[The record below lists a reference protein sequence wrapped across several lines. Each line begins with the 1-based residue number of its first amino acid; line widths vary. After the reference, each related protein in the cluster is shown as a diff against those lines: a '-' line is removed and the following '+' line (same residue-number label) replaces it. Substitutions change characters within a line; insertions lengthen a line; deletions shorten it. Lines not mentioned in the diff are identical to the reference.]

1 MEKKTLLGIVFTIV
15 ALLSFVAVVNNS
27 SFDSDGADTDF
38 FKDKGGGTTDVTY
51 RVVSADDLTASV
63 STGKDARGTAND
75 PLVIPSKVTSNKDDK
90 EYTVIGLDSK
100 SFQSAKNLHAI
111 KLPDTLTTI
120 GESAFATS
128 DGGTPGLVS
137 IDIPD
142 SVTYIGPGAF
152 SGCVNLE
159 KSEASQ
165 EPH

>member
-1 MEKKTLLGIVFTIV
+1 M
-15 ALLSFVAVVNNS
+15 NDS
-27 SFDSDGADTDF
+27 SFDSDGVDTD
-38 FKDKGGGTTDVTY
+38 FKDKGGGTTAVTY
-51 RVVSADDLTASV
+51 RVVSESKLTASV
-63 STGKDARGTAND
+63 STGKAAWGTAEQ
-75 PLVIPSKVTSNKDDK
+75 PLVIPSKVISDKDNK

-100 SFQSAKNLHAI
+100 SFQSAKNLQFI

-142 SVTYIGPGAF
+142 SVSYIGSGAF

-159 KSEASQ
+159 KVKLPRDLTEIVNTVFINCGKLQYS
-165 EPH
+165 H